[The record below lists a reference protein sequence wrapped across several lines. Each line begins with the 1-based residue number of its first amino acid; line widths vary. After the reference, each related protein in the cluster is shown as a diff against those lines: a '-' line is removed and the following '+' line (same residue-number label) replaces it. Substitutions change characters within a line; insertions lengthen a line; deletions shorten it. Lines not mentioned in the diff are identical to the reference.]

1 MDTTVEI
8 IGVYPVDAEEPV
20 HIIEI
25 LVKNSKDIFDLSEFT
40 QDIHA
45 QPKEGWQVPWDEKL
59 LDIDGRKVVADDL
72 LLSKKHQLW
81 IGDIRIIFFF
91 HYLDFSKALI
101 TPFGPVNLPEE
112 RPRPERLSQINYES
126 PD

>member
-8 IGVYPVDAEEPV
+8 IGVYPVVAEEPI

-25 LVKNSKDIFDLSEFT
+25 LVKNSKGIFDLSEFT

-45 QPKEGWQVPWDEKL
+45 QSKESWQVPWDEKL

-91 HYLDFSKALI
+91 HYLDFSKPLM
-101 TPFGPVNLPEE
+101 TPFGFVNIPEE
-112 RPRPERLSQINYES
+112 KPRPERLSQINYES